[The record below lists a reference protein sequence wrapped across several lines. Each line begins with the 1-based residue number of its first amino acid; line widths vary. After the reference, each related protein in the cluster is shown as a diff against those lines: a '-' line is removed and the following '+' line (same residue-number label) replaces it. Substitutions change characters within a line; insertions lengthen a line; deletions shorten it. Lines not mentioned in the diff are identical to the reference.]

1 MNYSHP
7 LKQLTFLSDM
17 RQVFFEIVEGE
28 KILYAKI
35 YNCTMFVVVMASL
48 LPLMSTDYHHWFR
61 DVEITTTLIFVLDYL
76 VRWYVS
82 PLSINKGKTSYI
94 LYPFKLMA
102 IIDLL
107 SILPIISIISPAFRV
122 LRVIRLLKLFR
133 VFRLLR
139 LSNSILLF
147 FKILKKE
154 RQILLSVLLIA
165 LMYIF
170 VTALIMF
177 NVEPRINPVT
187 GNPTFSCFFDAFY
200 WATVTL
206 TTVGYGDLCPVT
218 DIGRFI
224 SILSSLFGVA
234 IIALPSGVI
243 TASYLE
249 ELKNS
254 KANKEN
260 S

>member
-1 MNYSHP
+1 
-7 LKQLTFLSDM
+7 
-17 RQVFFEIVEGE
+17 
-28 KILYAKI
+28 
-35 YNCTMFVVVMASL
+35 MFVAVMASL

-61 DVEITTTLIFVLDYL
+61 EVEIITGLIFVLDYL
-76 VRWYVS
+76 VRWYIS
-82 PLSINKGKTSYI
+82 PININKGKISYL

-107 SILPIISIISPAFRV
+107 SILPIISIISPTFRV

-133 VFRLLR
+133 VFKLLR
-139 LSNSILLF
+139 ISKSILLF
-147 FKILKKE
+147 FRILKKE
-154 RQILLSVLLIA
+154 QQILLSVLLIA

-177 NVEPRINPVT
+177 NLEPRINPVT
-187 GNPTFSCFFDAFY
+187 GKTTFSCFFDAIY

-218 DIGRFI
+218 NTGRFI

-249 ELKNS
+249 ELKKS
-254 KANKEN
+254 KNK
-260 S
+260 

>member
-1 MNYSHP
+1 MNYLHQ
-7 LKQLTFLSDM
+7 LKLLTFLSNM
-17 RQVFFEIVEGE
+17 KHSLYEIVEGE
-28 KILYAKI
+28 KIIHAKI
-35 YNCTMFVVVMASL
+35 YNCSMFVVVMASL
-48 LPLMSTDYHHWFR
+48 LPLMTTGYYHWFR
-61 DVEITTTLIFVLDYL
+61 YVEIATTLIFILDYL
-76 VRWYVS
+76 IRWYVS
-82 PLSINKGKTSYI
+82 PLSINKGKTSYF
-94 LYPFKLMA
+94 LYPFRLMA

-107 SILPIISIISPAFRV
+107 SILPIIYIISPAFRV

-177 NVEPRINPVT
+177 NVEPRINPIT
-187 GNPTFSCFFDAFY
+187 GNPTFSSFFDAFY

-249 ELKNS
+249 ELRNS
-254 KANKEN
+254 KTNKEN
-260 S
+260 